1 MADEQTT
8 TEVADNPTPETEQ
21 NSESVLGSGI
31 SDNQTETD
39 WKSSLP
45 EELRNEPTLQNLNDV
60 ESLAKTVVHQ
70 QKMIGSRIP
79 LPKSDEEKA
88 ELYNKL
94 GRPTDPTKY
103 DLSIPDTH
111 KQHFN
116 ETAVGEFKNVAHKIG
131 LNNDQVNALLEYQV
145 NQIDNTGQLQEAQM
159 NVQRE
164 EAEQNLKQEWGFEY
178 DKNLRSAMRAIDVYG
193 DEGLKEVLNKALVQ
207 GEIDTFM
214 GFNFIRTER
223 LDTNSSSN
231 RLVLAFAKSG
241 IGLAVGSDIQ
251 TRISERADKNY
262 ATQVF
267 LSMTIGATRI
277 EDEKVVEI
285 ECTES

>member
-45 EELRNEPTLQNLNDV
+45 EELKNEPTLQNLNDV

-79 LPKSDEEKA
+79 LPKNDEEKA

-94 GRPTDPTKY
+94 GRPEDPTKY

-164 EAEQNLKQEWGFEY
+164 EAEQTLKQEWGYDY

-193 DEGLKEVLNKALVQ
+193 DEGLKEVLNGPAGNDPAMIKFFARLGQEVTEEMAKNTQ
-207 GEIDTFM
+207 NNTIAASTLDAKQEIEQIMADPKNPYFDSSHRDHKSM
-214 GFNFIRTER
+214 VER
-223 LDTNSSSN
+223 MRQLH
-231 RLVLAFAKSG
+231 
-241 IGLAVGSDIQ
+241 
-251 TRISERADKNY
+251 
-262 ATQVF
+262 
-267 LSMTIGATRI
+267 
-277 EDEKVVEI
+277 EKVYGN
-285 ECTES
+285 